1 MYGIQFHKPIVVVG
15 SINADLVCQTERI
28 PLSGETL
35 LGSNFHVFP
44 GGKGANQAV
53 AAARLGCPVHM
64 IGKLGDDAFAGLLRL
79 SLTDAGVN
87 VAGVDTVSEASG
99 VALIEVA
106 ASGANSIVVAPGANV
121 RLLPADLDRHID
133 LLRAAGVVLAQLE
146 VPIETVDY
154 LAQLCRREQI
164 PLILDPAP
172 ACALPAQLLRSVA
185 WFTPNET
192 EAAFYTH
199 AQDPTQQ
206 CDALFAQGVEG
217 IVLKRG
223 ESGVSLATRAGLR
236 ADQPA
241 FKVRAVDSTA
251 AGDAFNGAFAA
262 ALMLGAEPA
271 AAARFASAAA
281 AVSVTRAGAQ
291 PSMATRAEVDAFLS
305 QQVGNKHGEA

>member
-1 MYGIQFHKPIVVVG
+1 MYGSQFHKPIVVVG

-35 LGSNFHVFP
+35 LGSNFRIFP

-53 AAARLGCPVHM
+53 AVARLGCPVHM

-99 VALIEVA
+99 VAFIEVA
-106 ASGANSIVVAPGANV
+106 ASGANSIVVVPGANV
-121 RLLPADLDRHID
+121 RLLPADLDRHVE
-133 LLRAAGVVLAQLE
+133 LLRAAGAVLAQLE
-146 VPIETVDY
+146 IPIGTVDY
-154 LAQLCRREQI
+154 LAQICRREQI

-199 AQDPTQQ
+199 AQEPAQQ
-206 CDALFAQGVEG
+206 REALLAQGVEG
-217 IVLKRG
+217 VVLKRG
-223 ESGVSLATRAGLR
+223 KSGVSLATSAGLR

-291 PSMATRAEVDAFLS
+291 PSMATRAEVDALLS
-305 QQVGNKHGEA
+305 QQA